1 MHMHELLRGR
11 HPLLRAA
18 IGIRMGHLRLWHVR
32 DGLGLAVH
40 ARHASMRIHV
50 LRSSAKHRVAWLMRQ
65 PMVWRGLLSSLGL
78 RVCKG
83 VQDAGGRALLGH
95 AMWQHLHRAPLLPLH
110 ILHDLLRVLWVVPM
124 VRWLLWWRRH
134 VG

>member
-1 MHMHELLRGR
+1 MHMHKLLRGR

-18 IGIRMGHLRLWHVR
+18 IGIRMGHLRLRHVR
-32 DGLGLAVH
+32 DGLGLTVH
-40 ARHASMRIHV
+40 ARQAHMRIHV

-65 PMVWRGLLSSLGL
+65 PMLWRGLLSSLGL

-83 VQDAGGRALLGH
+83 VQDPGGRALLGH
-95 AMWQHLHRAPLLPLH
+95 AMWRHLHRAPLLPLH
-110 ILHDLLRVLWVVPM
+110 ILHDLLRVEPM

-134 VG
+134 MG

>member
-1 MHMHELLRGR
+1 MGHTTRMSMHMHELLRGR

-18 IGIRMGHLRLWHVR
+18 IGIRMGHLRLWHGR

-78 RVCKG
+78 QVCKG
-83 VQDAGGRALLGH
+83 VQDPGG
-95 AMWQHLHRAPLLPLH
+95 
-110 ILHDLLRVLWVVPM
+110 
-124 VRWLLWWRRH
+124 
-134 VG
+134 